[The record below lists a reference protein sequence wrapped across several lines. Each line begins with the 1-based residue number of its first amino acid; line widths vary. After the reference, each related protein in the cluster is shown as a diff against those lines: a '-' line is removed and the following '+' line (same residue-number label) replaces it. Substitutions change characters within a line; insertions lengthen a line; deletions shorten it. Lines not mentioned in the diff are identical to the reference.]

1 MSMYDF
7 IITAKRSLDDSISTE
22 HKKTNEKIE
31 QLEKRI
37 KCLEVKLDSILTLL
51 KERQEIK
58 ECLPVNYTIPLDKIQ
73 KLIK

>member
-31 QLEKRI
+31 QLGKRI
-37 KCLEVKLDSILTLL
+37 ECLETKLDSILTLL
-51 KERQEIK
+51 KEGQEIK
-58 ECLPVNYTIPLDKIQ
+58 VHIPVSKIQ

>member
-7 IITAKRSLDDSISTE
+7 ITRTACDVFDVTRKE
-22 HKKTNEKIE
+22 HKITNEKIE

-37 KCLEVKLDSILTLL
+37 ESLEAKLDSILTLL

-58 ECLPVNYTIPLDKIQ
+58 VHIPVSKIQ

>member
-73 KLIK
+73 KLLK

>member
-37 KCLEVKLDSILTLL
+37 ESLEVKLDSILTLL

>member
-31 QLEKRI
+31 QLKKRI
-37 KCLEVKLDSILTLL
+37 ECLETKLDSILTLL
-51 KERQEIK
+51 KEGQEIK
-58 ECLPVNYTIPLDKIQ
+58 VHIPASKIQ

>member
-7 IITAKRSLDDSISTE
+7 IITAKRSLDDSISSE

-31 QLEKRI
+31 QLEEKF
-37 KCLEVKLDSILTLL
+37 KSLETKLDSILELL

-58 ECLPVNYTIPLDKIQ
+58 VRIPVGKLQ
-73 KLIK
+73 KLVK

>member
-7 IITAKRSLDDSISTE
+7 IITAKRSLDDSISIE

-37 KCLEVKLDSILTLL
+37 ECLEVKLDSILTLL

-58 ECLPVNYTIPLDKIQ
+58 ECLPANYTIPLDKIQ

>member
-37 KCLEVKLDSILTLL
+37 ESLEVKLDSILTLL

-58 ECLPVNYTIPLDKIQ
+58 AHIPANYTVPLNKIQ